1 MALNWYDTDTLKE
14 YIKSVKKYEEL
25 IKSKDPDKKAIIEQ
39 GNIVLENAKNHFET
53 SGVPKDLIDPLTN
66 KFNTESFE
74 KFKIN
79 LETSVSRTLADRKR
93 LKRNIY
99 DLQNEKMDLAKQDIG
114 ELTKIDANIEKLRYE
129 LAEKDKSLKILNDAN
144 KMVGKGQRNNV
155 ISAMYK
161 VVAGFCGFLSAF
173 TWALG
178 SVLYNAVNAA
188 LNTNSKLSL
197 ESLPKFVA
205 SNAGDILSSSSGGL
219 ILKGSAGGLQGLFK
233 SLPVASAKFNEWQRF
248 SDNKEKNI
256 SFEALKDLLRGLVSI
271 AKFNDKLAGMSS
283 NKDNENLQKYPSI
296 LPMKNGSGSK
306 LNSLAPEKS
315 TEQVTAENT
324 SKNSK
329 RP

>member
-1 MALNWYDTDTLKE
+1 MELNNLDDTDTLKK
-14 YIKSVKKYEEL
+14 YIESVKKYEEL
-25 IKSKDPDKKAIIEQ
+25 IKSKQPNKEAIIAQ
-39 GNIVLENAKNHFET
+39 GSIVLANAKSHFEAA
-53 SGVPKDLIDPLTN
+53 GVPDELIKTLTGN
-66 KFNTESFE
+66 LNTESLNE
-74 KFKIN
+74 FKTN

-93 LKRNIY
+93 LKKEIY
-99 DLQNEKMDLAKQDIG
+99 ELQNEKMDLAKDRG
-114 ELTKIDANIEKLRYE
+114 ELTKIDDNIETLRKE
-129 LAEKDKSLKILNDAN
+129 LAEKDESLKILNDAN

-178 SVLYNAVNAA
+178 SVLYNAVNAV

-219 ILKGSAGGLQGLFK
+219 IIKGSAGGLQGLFK

-256 SFEALKDLLRGLVSI
+256 SFQALKDLLRGLVSI
-271 AKFNDKLAGMSS
+271 AKFNDKLAGMSG

-296 LPMKNGSGSK
+296 LPMKNGSGPK
-306 LNSLAPEKS
+306 LNSLAPEKP